1 MRHVLFAMLA
11 LAAILS
17 ASVVEAQAI
26 PSPFRYVET
35 SHSLGLRAGYLNTS
49 TGDTG
54 VGPEPSAIVGPVY
67 TIRLTGPL
75 TGMVGISMLPT
86 SRTIFERV
94 TIAADSVELEAIGEA
109 DLLLLLGEAGLR
121 FNVTGPRTWN
131 GLAPYVGASLGFVG
145 NVRSRPALEEEL
157 EASQRVSVGPGF
169 ALGLSAGTDW
179 FLTERFSIRAEAVD
193 YLWRVTTPEG
203 LSTAQSRQS
212 QWTNNLGLTFG
223 AALHF

>member
-1 MRHVLFAMLA
+1 MRHVLFATLV

-35 SHSLGLRAGYLNTS
+35 SHSLGFRAGYLNTS

-54 VGPEPSAIVGPVY
+54 VGPQPGAILGPVY
-67 TIRLTGPL
+67 TIRFTGPL
-75 TGMVGISMLPT
+75 TGVVGLSVLPT
-86 SRTIFERV
+86 RRTIFERV
-94 TIAADSVELEAIGEA
+94 TIAADSIVLEEIGEA
-109 DLLLLLGEAGLR
+109 DLLLLLPEAGLR
-121 FNVTGPRTWN
+121 FHLTGPRTWN

-145 NVRSRPALEEEL
+145 NVRSRPALEDEL
-157 EASQRVSVGPGF
+157 EAAQRVSFGPGF
-169 ALGLSAGTDW
+169 ALGLNAGTDW

-203 LSTAQSRQS
+203 LSTAQSRRS
-212 QWTNNLGLTFG
+212 QWTNNLGLTLG